1 MMLFSIRS
9 SIDDGFSVFFAW
21 VPRAVGFVVVLLI
34 GYIIAKVI
42 GNLVYRVT
50 HRAGLD
56 RTVHGGTGGNV
67 IQRAVP
73 SPSRLLGKITFWAIF
88 LGALSIAASVLG
100 IKALTAFVGAV
111 WAYIPNVIAALLIFL
126 IAGAIAGA
134 VVALVRR
141 VMGDAAL
148 GKIVATAVPIVVMTI
163 ATFMILVQLKIA
175 IQIVTITY
183 AAIWGAIALAAAL
196 AFGLG
201 GREVAARMLEGAYQK
216 GQENKEQYKQEL
228 VQGKERAKQ
237 EVEQARQDAQ
247 TSAPG
252 ASARPQPEPGR

>member
-1 MMLFSIRS
+1 MMLFSIRT
-9 SIDDGFSVFFAW
+9 SIDHGFSVFFAW
-21 VPRAVGFVVVLLI
+21 VPRAIGFVVVLLI
-34 GYIIAKVI
+34 GYIVAKIV

-56 RTVHGGTGGNV
+56 RTMHGGTGGNI

-73 SPSRLLGKITFWAIF
+73 APSRLLGKITFWAIF

-126 IAGAIAGA
+126 IAGAVAGA

-141 VMGDAAL
+141 VMGDTAL
-148 GKIVATAVPIVVMTI
+148 GKIAATLVPILVMTI
-163 ATFMILVQLKIA
+163 ATFMILEQLKIA
-175 IQIVTITY
+175 PGIVKITY
-183 AAIWGAIALAAAL
+183 TALVGAIALAAAL

-228 VQGKERAKQ
+228 DQGKERAKHEAQ
-237 EVEQARQDAQ
+237 QARQDVQ
-247 TSAPG
+247 QPAPPATG
-252 ASARPQPEPGR
+252 LSARV